1 MMVTMEKFADVKYL
15 INSGGVASNCVF
27 LASVTFRTPLPLYS
41 LVFINKPVW
50 PLF

>member
-27 LASVTFRTPLPLYS
+27 LASVTFRTPLPLVQSCFY
-41 LVFINKPVW
+41 K
-50 PLF
+50 